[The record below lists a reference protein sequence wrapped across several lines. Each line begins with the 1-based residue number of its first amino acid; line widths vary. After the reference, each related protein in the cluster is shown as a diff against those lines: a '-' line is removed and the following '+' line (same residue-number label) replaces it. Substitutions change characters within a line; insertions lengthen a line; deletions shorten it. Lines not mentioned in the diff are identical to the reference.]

1 MMMKNYPEL
10 SVKELVDILGTT
22 IKHDDDNKVITFL
35 CQLSAYTED
44 SQLNV
49 SFNAPSSSGKSFIP
63 LETAKLFPQTDIMI
77 LGQVSPTAFYHM
89 AGEYDKENEQV
100 VVDLSGKTLIFLDQ
114 PHTMLIERMRP
125 ILSHDQKEIESQIT
139 DKTQKSGLRT
149 KKVIIRGYPAVIYCS
164 AGLRMDEQEATR
176 FILLSPEI
184 TQEKIRE
191 GVLESL
197 KKSAD
202 QSAYSDYT
210 ELNPPRQQLKG
221 RIEAIRDAGVAD
233 IHITDEHQDYIKKR
247 FFDSVTSL
255 KPRHQRDIKRLVS
268 IIKALALLN
277 LWHRKNEGSNIVADR
292 RDIDEAFNLWDRI
305 SVTQELNIPPYVYQ
319 LYKDVILAAYS
330 DKDRFGVT
338 RQEIMIKH
346 YAVYG
351 RMLDA
356 ISLRQQ
362 ILPMLNQA
370 GLITEEQ
377 DPADKRNKL
386 IYPQDHSKYSELDG
400 GVNTEDVQIPEDIS
414 QDFGNVE
421 LINKEVKE

>member
-1 MMMKNYPEL
+1 MKNYPEL

>member
-1 MMMKNYPEL
+1 MMKNYPEL

>member
-1 MMMKNYPEL
+1 MKNFPEL

-22 IKHDDDNKVITFL
+22 IKHDDDNKVMTFL

-63 LETAKLFPQTDIMI
+63 LEIAKLFPQKDIMI

-89 AGEYDKENEQV
+89 AGEYDKENEQYLI
-100 VVDLSGKTLIFLDQ
+100 DLSHKTIIFLDQ

-149 KKVIIRGYPAVIYCS
+149 KKVIIRGYPSVIYCS

-197 KKSAD
+197 KKSSD
-202 QSAYSDYT
+202 QSAYWDYT

-221 RIEAIRDAGVAD
+221 RIEAIRNAGIAD
-233 IHITDEHQDYIKKR
+233 VRITDEHQEYIKKR
-247 FFDSVTSL
+247 FLGSVTSL
-255 KPRHQRDIKRLVS
+255 KPRHQRDIKRLIA

-319 LYKDVILAAYS
+319 LYKDVILAVYNN
-330 DKDRFGVT
+330 KDRFGVT
-338 RQEIMIKH
+338 RQEIMTKH
-346 YAVYG
+346 YEVYG

-386 IYPQDHSKYSELDG
+386 IYPQDHSRYSESDG
-400 GVNTEDVQIPEDIS
+400 GVTMEHRQIPEEIS
-414 QDFGNVE
+414 QVFGGAD
-421 LINKEVKE
+421 LIKKGGNNE

>member
-1 MMMKNYPEL
+1 MMKNYPEL

-268 IIKALALLN
+268 IIKAVALLN